1 MTCAATLV
9 GVLALLATGARPQE
23 AAAPETIV
31 EIRVHGNHTT
41 ADADV
46 VRLSGL
52 VTGEPFSAAR
62 VSDAEARLR
71 KSGRFRKVTILKRYQ
86 SIEDPGAVVL
96 VVLVEEQ
103 TGVSADTP
111 TPGVLRR
118 FKASTMWLPVLSFE
132 DGYGFTYGVRFGFVD
147 LLGRRTRVSVPLTWG
162 GERQAT
168 VDVERRFTRG
178 PFTRIVADAGV
189 TRRENPALEI
199 GDRRAGVGVRAERAA
214 VVMVP
219 DWRDRPPGRRA
230 VR

>member
-1 MTCAATLV
+1 V

-132 DGYGFTYGVRFGFVD
+132 DGYGFTYGVR
-147 LLGRRTRVSVPLTWG
+147 
-162 GERQAT
+162 
-168 VDVERRFTRG
+168 
-178 PFTRIVADAGV
+178 
-189 TRRENPALEI
+189 
-199 GDRRAGVGVRAERAA
+199 
-214 VVMVP
+214 
-219 DWRDRPPGRRA
+219 
-230 VR
+230 